1 MSTAAPPVRRAATI
15 FIFIT
20 VLLDVLALGVVIPVL
35 PHLIEQ
41 LEGGDTARAAQIVGL
56 FGTMWAAMQ
65 FVCSPALG
73 ALSDRFGRRP
83 IVLLSNLG
91 LGLDYVVMALAPTI
105 GWLFVGR
112 VINGITASSIV
123 TAFAY
128 LADVTPGE
136 NRARAFGKLGAA
148 FGLGFIIGPALG
160 GALSAIS
167 PRLPFWVAAALS
179 LLNFAYGLFVL
190 PESLPLER
198 RTAFSWRRAN
208 PMGSLRLLRSQPQLF
223 GFAAV
228 HFLYYLAH
236 QSLQTVF
243 VLYTAYRYGWGVADV
258 GWALA
263 AVGIV
268 IAAVQGALVGPVVSK
283 IGERATLISGLSLG
297 AVGFAIY
304 GVAPTGWWFGVG
316 IPVMS
321 MFGLYGPAAQG
332 MMTRRVG
339 FGQQGQL
346 QGALNSVVGVAGIVG
361 PTIFS
366 GVFSHF
372 IDPRGVQMAGAPYLV
387 ASALLAAGALLA
399 VRVTA
404 APA

>member
-1 MSTAAPPVRRAATI
+1 MRTPATPARRAATI

-35 PHLIEQ
+35 PHLIEH
-41 LEGGDTARAAQIVGL
+41 LEGGDTARAAQIVGI
-56 FGTMWAAMQ
+56 FGTTWAAMQ
-65 FVCSPALG
+65 FLCSPVLG

-91 LGLDYVVMALAPTI
+91 LGLDYIVMALAPTI

-112 VINGITASSIV
+112 IINGITASSIV
-123 TAFAY
+123 TALAY

-136 NRARAFGKLGAA
+136 SRAKAFGRIGAA

-167 PRLPFWVAAALS
+167 PRLPFWVAAAFS
-179 LLNFAYGLFVL
+179 LLNFTYGLFVL
-190 PESLPLER
+190 PESLPPER
-198 RTAFSWRRAN
+198 RTPFSWQRAN

-223 GFAAV
+223 GFATI

-243 VLYTAYRYGWGVADV
+243 VLYTAYRYNWGVADV

-263 AVGIV
+263 AVGVV
-268 IAAVQGALVGPVVSK
+268 IAIVQGALVGPVVTAF
-283 IGERATLISGLSLG
+283 GERATLVSGLALG
-297 AVGFAIY
+297 ALGFAIY
-304 GVAPTGWWFGVG
+304 GFAPTGWWFGVG
-316 IPVMS
+316 IPIMAL
-321 MFGLYGPAAQG
+321 FGLYGPAAQG

-339 FGQQGQL
+339 HGQQGQL
-346 QGALNSVVGVAGIVG
+346 QGALNSVVGIAGILG
-361 PTIFS
+361 PFIFS

-372 IDPRGVQMAGAPYLV
+372 IDARGVQLAGAPYLV
-387 ASALLAAGALLA
+387 ASAMLAASAVLA
-399 VRVTA
+399 IRVTA
-404 APA
+404 GSA